1 MKDKNII
8 LLFMLMIIIIIT
20 SLTYNS
26 FKETFKETFKFNN
39 QKNIILIG
47 DFNFSESFEMFL
59 KDYIHYN
66 KLNSNINDINVINLS
81 KKCAS
86 IKDLDKQIN
95 LLSKKQFLNSENT
108 YMFISIGSNDIL
120 NNLYNCKDS
129 MSSLSNLALNKDDD
143 SEGNKA
149 FENLLGP
156 AMGKNN
162 IFKKKTLLK
171 CKPINQIKTE
181 WKNKINDIQKK
192 FPKINKIII
201 NFYDIPR
208 KQFRHCDKDI
218 NITDEYYNS
227 IEEFN
232 EMIMEFSE
240 NNKFLIIPANKII
253 KYKNIK
259 NNEIEIDSKGNNSL
273 ANLLLFQTIG
283 IQRVSI

>member
-1 MKDKNII
+1 MKDKYII

-20 SLTYNS
+20 SLTFNS
-26 FKETFKETFKFNN
+26 FKETFKFKNE
-39 QKNIILIG
+39 KNIILIG
-47 DFNFSESFEMFL
+47 DFNFSDSFEMFL

-81 KKCAS
+81 KNCAS

-95 LLSKKQFLNSENT
+95 LLSKKEWLNSENT

-120 NNLYNCKDS
+120 NNLYDCKDS
-129 MSSLSNLALNKDDD
+129 MNSLNNLALNKDED
-143 SEGNKA
+143 SEANKA

-156 AMGKNN
+156 VMGKNN

-171 CKPINQIKTE
+171 CKPLNNIKTE
-181 WKNKINDIQKK
+181 WKNKINEIQNK

-218 NITDEYYNS
+218 NITDEYYNT

-232 EMIMEFSE
+232 EMIMEFSK
-240 NNKFLIIPANKII
+240 NSNFLIVPANKII
-253 KYKNIK
+253 KYTNFK
-259 NNEIEIDSKGNNSL
+259 NNEIEIDSQGNKGL
-273 ANLLLFQTIG
+273 ANFLLFQTIG
-283 IQRVSI
+283 ITG

>member
-1 MKDKNII
+1 MKDKYII

-20 SLTYNS
+20 SLTFNS
-26 FKETFKETFKFNN
+26 FKETFKFKN

-47 DFNFSESFEMFL
+47 DFNFSDSFEMFL

-66 KLNSNINDINVINLS
+66 KLNSKINDINVINLS
-81 KKCAS
+81 KNCAN

-95 LLSKKQFLNSENT
+95 LLSKKEWLNSENT

-120 NNLYNCKDS
+120 NNLYDCKDS
-129 MSSLSNLALNKDDD
+129 MNSLNNLALNKDED
-143 SEGNKA
+143 SEANKA

-156 AMGKNN
+156 VMGNNN

-171 CKPINQIKTE
+171 CKPLNDIKKE
-181 WKNKINDIQKK
+181 WKNKINEIQNK

-232 EMIMEFSE
+232 EMIMEFSK
-240 NNKFLIIPANKII
+240 NSNFLIVPANKII
-253 KYKNIK
+253 KYRNFK
-259 NNEIEIDSKGNNSL
+259 NNEIEIDSQGNKGL
-273 ANLLLFQTIG
+273 ANFLLFQTIG
-283 IQRVSI
+283 ITG